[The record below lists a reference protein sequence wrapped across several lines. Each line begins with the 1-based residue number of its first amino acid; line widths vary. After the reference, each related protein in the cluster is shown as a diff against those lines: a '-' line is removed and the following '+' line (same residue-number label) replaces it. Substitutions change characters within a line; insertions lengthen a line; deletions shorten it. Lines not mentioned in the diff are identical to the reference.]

1 MHTLTADPTAEV
13 ITYRDALSLSM
24 RDVLRRHPE
33 VIVIGQG
40 VTDHKGTF
48 GTLLGLAETFGA
60 DRVLE
65 MPIAE
70 DATTGLAIGAALNGL
85 YPIQIHIRVDFAL
98 LAMNQLVNLAAKYRY
113 MFGGRFEVPMLV
125 RAVIGRSWGQGAQH
139 SQSLQSLFAHI
150 PGLTVV
156 MPSSADSVLETYAYA
171 VATHKGPVISL
182 EHRLLYDVRFNR
194 AADAAAAG
202 QDSRHVRNRLGEG
215 GSGPASVASPLTS
228 RRVRN
233 GSDVTIVATSIMVV
247 EALRAA
253 RYLSERAGIE
263 CDVIDLHAPSHPDWD
278 LIVGSVA
285 RTGRLVVADTGW
297 PAYGVCAEVCRIIAE
312 RNPAALKAP
321 VVSIALPMVPCPTAK
336 ALEDLFYPTLA
347 DVVHRVA
354 ALVTG
359 RADHGVPPPQDEP
372 LLGAGFKGPF

>member
-1 MHTLTADPTAEV
+1 MQTLTADPTTEV

-24 RDVLRRHPE
+24 RDALRRHPE

-125 RAVIGRSWGQGAQH
+125 RAIIGRSWGQGAQH

-156 MPSSADSVLETYAYA
+156 MPSSADSLLETYAHA
-171 VATHKGPVISL
+171 IAHHKGPVISL
-182 EHRLLYDVRFNR
+182 EHRLLYDVKFNH
-194 AADAAAAG
+194 DANAIQAG
-202 QDSRHVRNRLGEG
+202 LESRSDND
-215 GSGPASVASPLTS
+215 GSAVAPALTS

-233 GSDVTIVATSIMVV
+233 GSHVTIVATSIMVV

-285 RTGRLVVADTGW
+285 KTGRLVVADTGW

-321 VVSIALPMVPCPTAK
+321 VASIALPMVPCPTAK

-347 DVVHRVA
+347 DVVDRVA
-354 ALVTG
+354 AMVTG
-359 RADHGVPPPQDEP
+359 RVDHGVPPPQDEP
-372 LLGAGFKGPF
+372 LLGAAFKGPF